1 MVVEEIKTLILGA
14 DGMLGYD
21 LQKIFSDAV
30 ARGRDLD
37 ITDEALVS
45 AFIQELSPDLVINAA
60 AYTDVDGCEDN
71 RETAFEVNGKAPEYI
86 AKACSKVGAIL
97 VHYSTDYIFD
107 GSKEECVE
115 SDQPNPINGY
125 GESKLLGEKN
135 IIENMSDYRIIRTSW
150 LFGVHGKNFVETM
163 LHLSGEMDM
172 VRVVNDQFGKPTYTA
187 DLARKTAEIVGLAP
201 GIYHITNDGV
211 CSWYEFA
218 SAIIDNVSPCSS
230 EEFVRKADRPRYS
243 VLVNTKTSPMRHWK
257 DALWEYLK
265 IKETDVEH
273 DKNIA

>member
-14 DGMLGYD
+14 DGMLGHD
-21 LQKIFSDAV
+21 LQKVFLDAV
-30 ARGRDLD
+30 SRGRGLD
-37 ITDEALVS
+37 ITDEAAIS
-45 AFIQELSPDLVINAA
+45 TFIRELNPDLVINAA
-60 AYTDVDGCEDN
+60 AYTDVDSCEDN
-71 RETAFEVNGKAPEYI
+71 RETAFEVNGKALEYI
-86 AKACSKVGAIL
+86 AKACNNVGATL

-115 SDQPNPINGY
+115 SDQPCPINAY

-135 IIENMSDYRIIRTSW
+135 IMENMSDYRIIRTSW
-150 LFGVHGKNFVETM
+150 LFGVHGKNFVETV
-163 LHLSGEMDM
+163 LRLSGDANT

-218 SAIIDNVSPCSS
+218 VAIIDNASPCSS

-243 VLVNTKTSPMRHWK
+243 VLVNTKTSKMQHWR
-257 DALWEYLK
+257 DALKEYL
-265 IKETDVEH
+265 
-273 DKNIA
+273 NIRGNGEN